1 MKKNSAMLV
10 LLFAAVILGGCK
22 KSGSGTPDLT
32 PVVTPV
38 GTIDGAAKTQ
48 TIGSAGGTIVS
59 ADGEME
65 LVIPAGALTANTDIT
80 IQPITNNA
88 PNGRRKAYR
97 CTPDGQQFAKNIT
110 VKFHYTDEDAAATA
124 PDYMMMAFQTDDGT
138 WQVLDDITNDVAG
151 TTITASVNHFT
162 DFTAFDVMRI
172 DPATLYL
179 KTGEK
184 GQYLVTATGMSVV
197 NGARLLNQLE
207 DNPETWKVNGLTGG
221 NSTHGTIERIGN
233 ESKAEYTAPATMPAT
248 NPVSI
253 SVEMN
258 FSFIIDGQ
266 QFNRGILTAR
276 AYIIGNRYQVELEYK
291 GNSAVGTGEEFR
303 VDDNVRM
310 TINLVGTEG
319 NVTGAINVPPTFT
332 KTANSTNGCNT
343 TFTSNGTGPINLR
356 DIDAAGVQRNGITG
370 DVYVFFNS
378 DVGVVPAV
386 MQIVCP
392 TSTQTKD
399 FLPWSS
405 AGAVLTFKDNGQ
417 LQVID
422 MSQVSS
428 QSIKLIVTPLQ

>member
-1 MKKNSAMLV
+1 MKKRKILLALFITAMAL
-10 LLFAAVILGGCK
+10 AACK
-22 KSGSGTPDLT
+22 KDGGGKPDLK
-32 PVVTPV
+32 PAITPV
-38 GTIDGAAKTQ
+38 GTNDGSPVTK
-48 TIGSAGGTIVS
+48 TIGNAGGSIMS
-59 ADGEME
+59 DDGEME
-65 LVIPAGALTANTDIT
+65 LIIPSGALATNTDIT

-97 CTPDGQQFAKNIT
+97 CLPDGLQFSKNIT
-110 VKFHYTDEDAAATA
+110 VKFHYTDKDAAATE
-124 PDYMMMAFQTDDGT
+124 PEYMMMAFQTADGT
-138 WQVLDDITNDVAG
+138 WQVLDAITNDVAV
-151 TTITASVNHFT
+151 TTIAASVNHFT

-172 DPATLYL
+172 DPPALYL

-197 NGARLLNQLE
+197 NGARLLNELE

-221 NSTHGTIERIGN
+221 NSSHGTIERIGN
-233 ESKAEYTAPATMPAT
+233 ESKAEYTAPSTMPGT
-248 NPVSI
+248 TPVSI

-266 QFNRGILTAR
+266 QFNRGILNAS
-276 AYIIGNRYQVELEYK
+276 AYIIGNRYRVELEYK

-310 TINLVGTEG
+310 TVNLLGMEG
-319 NVTGAINVPPTFT
+319 SVTGTINVPPTFT
-332 KTANSTNGCNT
+332 KIANSTNGCNT

-356 DIDAAGVQRNGITG
+356 DIDAAGVQRNGLTG

-417 LQVID
+417 PQVIN

-428 QSIKLIVTPLQ
+428 QSINLIVTPLQ

>member
-1 MKKNSAMLV
+1 MKKNNLILV
-10 LLFAAVILGGCK
+10 LLLAVATLPACK
-22 KSGSGTPDLT
+22 KNNGTPNAK
-32 PVVTPV
+32 PAVTPV
-38 GTIDGAAKTQ
+38 GTNNGTPVSQ

-59 ADGEME
+59 DDGEME
-65 LVIPAGALTANTDIT
+65 LVIPAGALTANTVIT
-80 IQPITNNA
+80 IQPVTNNA

-110 VKFHYTDEDAAATA
+110 VKFHYTDEDAAATE
-124 PDYMMMAFQTDDGT
+124 PEYMLMAFQTADGT
-138 WQVLDDITNDVAG
+138 WQVLDDITNDVTG

-172 DPATLYL
+172 DPAALYL
-179 KTGEK
+179 KPGEK
-184 GQYLVTATGMSVV
+184 GQYLVTATGMSLV
-197 NGARLLNQLE
+197 NGARLLNELE
-207 DNPETWKVNGLTGG
+207 DNPENWKVNGETGG
-221 NSTHGTIERIGN
+221 NSTLGTIVRIGN
-233 ESKAEYTAPATMPAT
+233 ESKAEYTAPATMPPT

-276 AYIIGNRYQVELEYK
+276 AYIIGNRYRVELEYK

-310 TINLVGTEG
+310 TVNLVGAEG
-319 NVTGAINVPPTFT
+319 TVTGAINVPPTFT
-332 KTANSTNGCNT
+332 KIANSTNGCNT

-356 DIDAAGVQRNGITG
+356 DIDAAGVQRNGVTG

-386 MQIVCP
+386 MQIICP

-417 LQVID
+417 SQVIN

-428 QSIKLIVTPLQ
+428 QSIKLMVTPLQ

>member
-1 MKKNSAMLV
+1 VKKNYLILV
-10 LLFAAVILGGCK
+10 LLLAVASLPACK
-22 KSGSGTPDLT
+22 KDKGTPNAK
-32 PVVTPV
+32 PAVTPV
-38 GTIDGAAKTQ
+38 GTNNGNPVSQ

-59 ADGEME
+59 DDGEME
-65 LVIPAGALTANTDIT
+65 LVIPAGALTANTVIT

-110 VKFHYTDEDAAATA
+110 VKFHYTDEDAAATE
-124 PDYMMMAFQTDDGT
+124 PEYMMMAFQAADGT

-151 TTITASVNHFT
+151 TTIAASVNHFT

-172 DPATLYL
+172 DPPALYL

-184 GQYLVTATGMSVV
+184 GQYLVTATGMSLV
-197 NGARLLNQLE
+197 NGARILNELE
-207 DNPETWKVNGLTGG
+207 DNPETWKVNGVTGG

-233 ESKAEYTAPATMPAT
+233 ESKAEYTAPASMPAT

-276 AYIIGNRYQVELEYK
+276 AYIIGNRYKVELEFK

-310 TINLVGTEG
+310 TVNLIGAEGT
-319 NVTGAINVPPTFT
+319 VTGAINVPPTFT
-332 KTANSTNGCNT
+332 KIANSTNGCNT

-356 DIDAAGVQRNGITG
+356 DIDVIGVQKNGLTG

-392 TSTQTKD
+392 TGTQTKD

-428 QSIKLIVTPLQ
+428 QSLKLIATPLQ